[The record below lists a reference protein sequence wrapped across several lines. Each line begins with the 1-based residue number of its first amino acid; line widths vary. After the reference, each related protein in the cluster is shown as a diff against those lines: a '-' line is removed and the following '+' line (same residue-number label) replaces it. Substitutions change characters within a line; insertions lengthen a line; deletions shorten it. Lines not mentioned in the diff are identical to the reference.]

1 MKIISTIAKKKD
13 RWDQLLEK
21 TIHHQH
27 DLVDGGFTTS
37 EDFAFFDSTD
47 DGEDKVYMNDEKLVV
62 VSDQRSHLRHDD
74 DMLKQIFDKEFSP
87 KVQQD
92 EAVKVIQKPPRKS
105 LENRRSIDKNSSTYS
120 SRNSMRFDD

>member
-62 VSDQRSHLRHDD
+62 VSDQRSNLRHDD